1 MIRLKSGVRRIRH
14 SAAMRITV
22 PALAILVAATFVATA
37 QQLPPAPSATLG
49 ALVAERMCSYC
60 HRIAPTRES
69 DIEAGAPS
77 FMEIANRPGRDAAFL
92 RAFTTEIHLVTS
104 VGNPPLVMPTAVLT
118 PQSRDDVVAYIIG
131 LKTTP

>member
-1 MIRLKSGVRRIRH
+1 MRLIG
-14 SAAMRITV
+14 
-22 PALAILVAATFVATA
+22 PALAILLAATLVAAA
-37 QQLPPAPSATLG
+37 QQPPPAPSATIG

-92 RAFTTEIHLVTS
+92 RAFATEIHLVTS
-104 VGNPPLVMPTAVLT
+104 VGNPPVVMPTAVLT
-118 PQSRDDVVAYIIG
+118 PQARDDVVAYIIG
-131 LKTTP
+131 FKSP

>member
-1 MIRLKSGVRRIRH
+1 
-14 SAAMRITV
+14 MRILG
-22 PALAILVAATFVATA
+22 PILVVLLAATLVASA
-37 QQLPPAPSATLG
+37 QQAPPAPSATIG

-60 HRIAPTRES
+60 HRIAPGRES

-92 RAFTTEIHLVTS
+92 RSFATELHLVTS
-104 VGNPPLVMPTAVLT
+104 VGNPPVVMPTAVLT

-131 LKTTP
+131 LKSP